1 MFVNAKSVTAHI
13 LWCMLSLSASQS
25 SYAEGCEDLLA
36 QGVFDTFNAS
46 SVRHSYNEWHQWWC
60 NGTIEKTSS
69 GSSTGAKLNVVVAE
83 IPLGLS
89 FDSAQQFQ
97 RVYQQQYCGT
107 NSGIDTNLA
116 SDSTVTKIASKDLL
130 STYESCKRV
139 EKGGISSHIEMGD
152 GNRSF
157 VLQMRYNRQ
166 FEGAT
171 QPNVTDILFL
181 PKNSVTCSGN
191 LKINQP
197 LNLNNKILACNR
209 LSDHG
214 IQIAINTDAGAFT
227 RNIAPKI
234 PPPTS
239 TELVLAALPSGTILA
254 WAGKLPVPLGWRLCD
269 GQAGTPDLRDRYP
282 EGAADAASVGTQL
295 GQSTHTHRVQ
305 GNTNDGNGHHSWH
318 PGTQFEIEGGQT
330 HSQDYHF
337 DVTSDPADNSPPT
350 TKIQFIMKL

>member
-171 QPNVTDILFL
+171 QPNVTDILFQ

-214 IQIAINTDAGAFT
+214 IKIAINTDAGAFT

-239 TELVLAALPSGTILA
+239 TELVF
-254 WAGKLPVPLGWRLCD
+254 VVFFFVFFFVC
-269 GQAGTPDLRDRYP
+269 
-282 EGAADAASVGTQL
+282 VGFL
-295 GQSTHTHRVQ
+295 LVLFGC
-305 GNTNDGNGHHSWH
+305 W
-318 PGTQFEIEGGQT
+318 FC
-330 HSQDYHF
+330 
-337 DVTSDPADNSPPT
+337 
-350 TKIQFIMKL
+350 

>member
-171 QPNVTDILFL
+171 QPYVTENQFL
-181 PKNSVTCSGN
+181 PKNSETCSGN
-191 LKINQP
+191 LIIIQP

-209 LSDHG
+209 QTD
-214 IQIAINTDAGAFT
+214 QKNQKTNKTDAGAFT

-269 GQAGTPDLRDRYP
+269 GQAG
-282 EGAADAASVGTQL
+282 A
-295 GQSTHTHRVQ
+295 
-305 GNTNDGNGHHSWH
+305 
-318 PGTQFEIEGGQT
+318 
-330 HSQDYHF
+330 
-337 DVTSDPADNSPPT
+337 PA
-350 TKIQFIMKL
+350 